1 MKLFCT
7 YIKKVLISPTTYI
20 SLALVFA
27 ITLWGMIGASFS
39 SISAACESLKANGIV
54 SCYNFMMDIGS
65 FRRMTM
71 FAAALPFTSQ
81 FCTELKSNS
90 TVLIVVRSSR
100 RNYIVSHVIVCFL
113 TAFATVFIGM
123 MLCIGA
129 LDLFFPFFVESFN
142 EYDGAFFSLMNSSNT
157 VPALV
162 LWAVSGLA
170 LSAVFPDIFVAFCAP
185 VIMNY
190 LLEFVSFE
198 VDFFPDLL
206 ALSLTHT
213 DISDNRAICAVYIIS
228 VLTLLTVVFAFIFSK
243 AAGRRIRNEM
253 R

>member
-27 ITLWGMIGASFS
+27 ITLWGMMGASFS

-100 RNYIVSHVIVCFL
+100 RNYIVSH
-113 TAFATVFIGM
+113 T
-123 MLCIGA
+123 
-129 LDLFFPFFVESFN
+129 
-142 EYDGAFFSLMNSSNT
+142 
-157 VPALV
+157 
-162 LWAVSGLA
+162 
-170 LSAVFPDIFVAFCAP
+170 
-185 VIMNY
+185 
-190 LLEFVSFE
+190 
-198 VDFFPDLL
+198 
-206 ALSLTHT
+206 
-213 DISDNRAICAVYIIS
+213 
-228 VLTLLTVVFAFIFSK
+228 
-243 AAGRRIRNEM
+243 
-253 R
+253 

>member
-27 ITLWGMIGASFS
+27 ITLWGMMGASFS

-123 MLCIGA
+123 LLCIGA

-157 VPALV
+157 APALV
-162 LWAVSGLA
+162 LWSVFDFSFSTGMWAVSGLA
-170 LSAVFPDIFVAFCAP
+170 LS
-185 VIMNY
+185 
-190 LLEFVSFE
+190 

-228 VLTLLTVVFAFIFSK
+228 ALTLLTVVFAFIFSK

>member
-1 MKLFCT
+1 ML
-7 YIKKVLISPTTYI
+7 
-20 SLALVFA
+20 
-27 ITLWGMIGASFS
+27 
-39 SISAACESLKANGIV
+39 
-54 SCYNFMMDIGS
+54 
-65 FRRMTM
+65 
-71 FAAALPFTSQ
+71 
-81 FCTELKSNS
+81 
-90 TVLIVVRSSR
+90 
-100 RNYIVSHVIVCFL
+100 
-113 TAFATVFIGM
+113 
-123 MLCIGA
+123 LCIGA

-157 VPALV
+157 APALV
-162 LWAVSGLA
+162 LWSVFDFSFSTGMWAVSGLA

-213 DISDNRAICAVYIIS
+213 DISDNRAICAVHIIS

>member
-1 MKLFCT
+1 MKSSELAPLLFT
-7 YIKKVLISPTTYI
+7 VYLAAASGRSPALPCFAEF
-20 SLALVFA
+20 LALVCFSGLFA
-27 ITLWGMIGASFS
+27 FTQLFFQTLVLWSVFDFSFS
-39 SISAACESLKANGIV
+39 
-54 SCYNFMMDIGS
+54 
-65 FRRMTM
+65 T
-71 FAAALPFTSQ
+71 
-81 FCTELKSNS
+81 
-90 TVLIVVRSSR
+90 
-100 RNYIVSHVIVCFL
+100 
-113 TAFATVFIGM
+113 GM
-123 MLCIGA
+123 
-129 LDLFFPFFVESFN
+129 
-142 EYDGAFFSLMNSSNT
+142 
-157 VPALV
+157 
-162 LWAVSGLA
+162 WAVSGLA

-228 VLTLLTVVFAFIFSK
+228 ALTLLTVVFAFIFSK